1 MTTRNAGN
9 STLPKR
15 QRETERDREN
25 YRFYLRF
32 DLILLL
38 VDAETLPFRSFMLL
52 FLALDLVAPVNGST
66 TSMPQNMENKLTNIK
81 IFPS

>member
-1 MTTRNAGN
+1 MTTCNAGN

-66 TSMPQNMENKLTNIK
+66 TSMP
-81 IFPS
+81 

>member
-66 TSMPQNMENKLTNIK
+66 TSMP
-81 IFPS
+81 

>member
-1 MTTRNAGN
+1 MFMTTRNAGN

-66 TSMPQNMENKLTNIK
+66 TSMP
-81 IFPS
+81 

>member
-1 MTTRNAGN
+1 MFMTTCNAGN

-66 TSMPQNMENKLTNIK
+66 TSMP
-81 IFPS
+81 